1 MILSTSSDGR
11 IKELLQLE
19 ELKNNG
25 ITPCLRLR
33 LCVTS
38 VITTG
43 TIFSR
48 LNVLSL
54 LLYTSKKPL
63 SNGDARVCTLVQP
76 TDVVVCKH
84 DACAFPTVTM
94 HDGNERDM
102 VADQNPQ
109 FMGSFPDT

>member
-1 MILSTSSDGR
+1 MEESKSSSTGR
-11 IKELLQLE
+11 TE
-19 ELKNNG
+19 EQWNHTLPQTAVMCN
-25 ITPCLRLR
+25 
-33 LCVTS
+33 
-38 VITTG
+38 ITTG

-84 DACAFPTVTM
+84 DACSFPTVTM